1 MEYTFGF
8 RSNNTF
14 KFRHAIISTK
24 FIKKFV
30 SIDRSQICSEFVI
43 VLLEPYVALEEDKM
57 KHAGLVV
64 NSYIYQW
71 TCRY

>member
-1 MEYTFGF
+1 M
-8 RSNNTF
+8 
-14 KFRHAIISTK
+14 
-24 FIKKFV
+24 KKFV

-64 NSYIYQW
+64 NSYIYQ
-71 TCRY
+71 